1 MALGCGLAVLI
12 DVSDE
17 KAPANIYLGVRQN
30 PASQGIDNHDLT
42 ASGEALERGM
52 ESNFPGL
59 KLEELETN
67 ELRNLLCGA
76 EGAFCTTQSAI
87 ASVSCVASSRD
98 KSKTENKD
106 FIQGNRAFYRCN
118 GRKHLY
124 GAIFLAEPVT
134 ETTQAGI
141 RNGYEELYSALSPFR
156 KTTWSYSENDSA
168 AVMETFCTGTSASVT
183 DGTSD
188 SKGTQTTFSMNAGI
202 NSSTTNTRG
211 GSHEVTK
218 LKLPSKEKVLGV
230 AAGAGILA
238 VGAIA
243 ASVVFPPAGAVV
255 AAVRAGAATAAT
267 AIAKSPLLGELI
279 REKRMVSHGV
289 MQRALVNRLESG

>member
-1 MALGCGLAVLI
+1 MHQDVSSGSPDAEKRAKICSKKLSTVYHASMALGCGLAVLI

-124 GAIFLAEPVT
+124 GAISGRACH
-134 ETTQAGI
+134 
-141 RNGYEELYSALSPFR
+141 RN
-156 KTTWSYSENDSA
+156 N
-168 AVMETFCTGTSASVT
+168 TG
-183 DGTSD
+183 
-188 SKGTQTTFSMNAGI
+188 
-202 NSSTTNTRG
+202 RY
-211 GSHEVTK
+211 
-218 LKLPSKEKVLGV
+218 P
-230 AAGAGILA
+230 
-238 VGAIA
+238 
-243 ASVVFPPAGAVV
+243 
-255 AAVRAGAATAAT
+255 
-267 AIAKSPLLGELI
+267 
-279 REKRMVSHGV
+279 
-289 MQRALVNRLESG
+289 